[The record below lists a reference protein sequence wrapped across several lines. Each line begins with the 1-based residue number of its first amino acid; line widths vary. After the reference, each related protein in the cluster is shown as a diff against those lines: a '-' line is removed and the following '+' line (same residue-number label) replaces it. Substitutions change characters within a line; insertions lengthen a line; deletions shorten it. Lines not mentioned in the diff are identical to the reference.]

1 MQADENRV
9 TFPRFIFAW
18 NIRAWGSNLSWDG
31 QDSKRADDTRWN
43 RGLDQNESSC
53 LSLTQNLLL
62 IFDTWIQNSIL
73 GPCLK
78 AERMA
83 KTFQDRIHLSVLWR
97 EIKTR
102 NMKSSKFGAI
112 AGPRVSKSKRRYCP
126 TDPLTTIFR
135 KGSPACEN
143 FIHEISEKSRMPSE
157 PEPQSLRFESAKEN
171 DRLRLLLDS
180 GKRMSIELDSKERE
194 IPPCTM
200 DCSSCVWIF
209 SVVISFMTWPSSRRH
224 QMNDVK
230 GCWNYEKPEWSQGS
244 AWYQVINKST
254 PIMHHVI
261 FLFL

>member
-1 MQADENRV
+1 VQADENRV
-9 TFPRFIFAW
+9 IFPRFIFAG

-53 LSLTQNLLL
+53 WSLTPNLLL

-83 KTFQDRIHLSVLWR
+83 KTFQDRIDLSVLWR

-102 NMKSSKFGAI
+102 NRISSKFGTI
-112 AGPRVSKSKRRYCP
+112 AGHRVSKSIRPYCP
-126 TDPLTTIFR
+126 ADSLATIFGR
-135 KGSPACEN
+135 AALLGRVSSTTFPRSQDCLLRL
-143 FIHEISEKSRMPSE
+143 SSKS
-157 PEPQSLRFESAKEN
+157 LWFESAKET
-171 DRLRLLLDS
+171 DRLRILLGTSKGICL
-180 GKRMSIELDSKERE
+180 ELDSEERE
-194 IPPCTM
+194 IPPCTR

-209 SVVISFMTWPSSRRH
+209 SVVISFMTWPSSRH
-224 QMNDVK
+224 YQMNDVK
-230 GCWNYEKPEWSQGS
+230 GCWNYEKSEWSQGS